1 MVSCVESRG
10 INLSGSLKRGN
21 FYKIHILISYYTYT
35 DLFVIRLITTFCGT
49 GTIFAKSSIT
59 IKNRSISSTSTEIT

>member
-21 FYKIHILISYYTYT
+21 FYKIHILIY
-35 DLFVIRLITTFCGT
+35 LITLILTSL
-49 GTIFAKSSIT
+49 SSDLSPHFVVQEQSLQ
-59 IKNRSISSTSTEIT
+59 KVL